1 MIANQVQE
9 IIDLFIKNASTLA
22 NLSASSLLS
31 LFCLVLLAVL
41 AYDKKE
47 ARRKDDADREARGL
61 KMLAETKTSEALSK
75 LADSYERLAD
85 TSKAQIDI
93 ILRRP

>member
-1 MIANQVQE
+1 MI
-9 IIDLFIKNASTLA
+9 
-22 NLSASSLLS
+22 
-31 LFCLVLLAVL
+31 LLAVL
-41 AYDKKE
+41 YYDKKE
-47 ARRKDDADREARGL
+47 ARRKDDLDREVRSVKAV
-61 KMLAETKTSEALSK
+61 AESKTSEALAK